1 MTWGEWDSK
10 ADSGA
15 QMRLNQLAP
24 ETGGGGAPDLAST
37 PAQKKAAANA
47 IEKHL
52 EPDTK
57 KAGDTAEE
65 STGAA
70 VREFSGKDGHGW
82 DTSPALKKAHE
93 AWEKQVKALMGRLG
107 SEKSALRNTSVLLR
121 GTDVGIAVQTRQ
133 SSSLDKL

>member
-1 MTWGEWDSK
+1 MGQDQ
-10 ADSGA
+10 G
-15 QMRLNQLAP
+15 RLERTDAAESAGPGNWRRRC
-24 ETGGGGAPDLAST
+24 PDLAST

-82 DTSPALKKAHE
+82 DTSPALKRAHE